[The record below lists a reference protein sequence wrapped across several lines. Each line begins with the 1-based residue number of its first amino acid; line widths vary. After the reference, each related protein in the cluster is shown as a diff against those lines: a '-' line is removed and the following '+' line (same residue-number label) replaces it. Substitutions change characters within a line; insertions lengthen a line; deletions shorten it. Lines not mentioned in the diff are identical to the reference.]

1 MTTLVLHM
9 THGRNLHGIL
19 AAGGLW
25 SPNHMPIALQPQSI
39 AHEGIQTRRASKV
52 VPVGPGGVL
61 HDYVPFYFGVRS
73 PMLYANHRGRV
84 PSNPDGQRLLVHL
97 VTTVE
102 RIVAQGLE
110 WAFTDGHA
118 VIGYTRFFADAADL
132 DQVDWQTVNAEYWFD
147 TAEDPDRK
155 RRKQAEFLVFRFVP
169 IAALVEVIV
178 CDDEVAKVVRK
189 ILTTSGCGLPVW
201 VEPSFYY

>member
-1 MTTLVLHM
+1 MTIPLFHL

-25 SPNHMPIALQPQSI
+25 SPNHMPRALQPQSI
-39 AHEGIQTRRASKV
+39 AHEGIQARRANKA

-61 HDYVPFYFGVRS
+61 HDYVPFYFGARS
-73 PMLYANHRGRV
+73 PMLYANHRGQV
-84 PSNPDGQRLLVHL
+84 PGNPDGQRLLVHL

-102 RIVAQGLE
+102 RVVAHSLE

-118 VIGYTRFFADAADL
+118 VIGYTRFFADAAHL
-132 DQVDWQTVNAEYWFD
+132 DQLDWETVHARYWFD

-155 RRKQAEFLVFRFVP
+155 RRKQAEFLVYRFAP
-169 IAALVEVIV
+169 MATLAAVIV
-178 CDDEVAKVVRK
+178 YDDEVARGVRK
-189 ILTTSGCGLPVW
+189 VLATVGNALPVR
-201 VEPSFYY
+201 VEPGFYY